1 MRKTMIHTFEL
12 EVTAMAHG
20 GDAIGKYQGRTVFVP
35 FAIPGERVRVELVEE
50 RKHFIR
56 ARLLD
61 VLEPAPVRVSP
72 LCPYFGRCGGCHF
85 QHIAYEAQAKIKGL
99 VVVDQFQRVGKFEV
113 PLIFEPL
120 LDVSGWE
127 YRNHARFHVTP
138 EGRPGFLAMDGQEI
152 IVIEDC
158 PILHPLLS
166 QLYTSLDLLL
176 PDVEQLELRVGT
188 ATGDLM
194 LLLQTYDEEPPSL
207 EVDFPLSIVQVCH
220 DTLPV
225 PLIGLDYIT
234 EIVQG
239 REFRISATSFYQVNS
254 AQAERLVELVLGA
267 LDLQGHETVL
277 DAYCGVGLF
286 TAFIAEEAGAV
297 VGIEINA
304 ASVADAVYNLADAP
318 NVTFI
323 EGQVE
328 DVLPELTETF
338 DAAVLDP
345 PRTGLDPVTLEAL
358 IHASPERVVY
368 VSCDPATLARDARRL
383 VDAGYTLA
391 WVQPV
396 DLFPQTFHIESVALL
411 TR

>member
-1 MRKTMIHTFEL
+1 MAQSFEL
-12 EVTAMAHG
+12 NVTAMAHG
-20 GDAIGKYQGRTVFVP
+20 GDAIGKHQGRTVFVP
-35 FAIPGERVRVELVEE
+35 FAIPGERLRVQLVEE

-56 ARLLD
+56 ARLLEI
-61 VLEPAPVRVSP
+61 LEPSPVRVTP

-85 QHIAYEAQAKIKGL
+85 QHIAYDAQAQIKGL
-99 VVVDQFQRVGKFEV
+99 VVLDQFQRVGKFED
-113 PLIFEPL
+113 PLVFEPL
-120 LDVSGWE
+120 PDVSGWE
-127 YRNHARFHVTP
+127 YRNHARFHITT
-138 EGRPGFLAMDGQEI
+138 EGYPGFLAADSQEI
-152 IVIEDC
+152 IPIKDC
-158 PILHPLLS
+158 PIMHPLLG
-166 QLYTSLDLLL
+166 QLYTSLDLML

-234 EIVQG
+234 EIVHG

-254 AQAERLVELVLGA
+254 AQAERLVEIVLGA
-267 LDLQGHETVL
+267 LELQGHERVL

-286 TAFIAEEAGAV
+286 TAFLAEEAAEV
-297 VGIEINA
+297 VGIELNA
-304 ASVADAVYNLADAP
+304 ASVADAVFNLAGVP
-318 NVTFI
+318 NVTLI

-328 DVLPELTETF
+328 DVLPDWEQAF
-338 DAAVLDP
+338 DAVVLDP
-345 PRTGLDPVTLEAL
+345 PRTGLDPVTLDAML
-358 IHASPERVVY
+358 RVSPERIVY

-383 VDAGYTLA
+383 VDAGYVLE

-396 DLFPQTFHIESVALL
+396 DLFPQTFHIENVALL
-411 TR
+411 TH

>member
-1 MRKTMIHTFEL
+1 MAQSFEL
-12 EVTAMAHG
+12 HVTAMAHG

-35 FAIPGERVRVELVEE
+35 FAIPGERLRVQLVEE

-56 ARLLD
+56 ARLLE
-61 VLEPAPVRVSP
+61 VLDPSPVRVTP
-72 LCPYFGRCGGCHF
+72 PCPYFGHCGGCHF
-85 QHIAYEAQAKIKGL
+85 QHIAYEAQVQIKGL
-99 VVVDQFQRVGKFEV
+99 VVLDQFQRVGKFEA
-113 PLIFEPL
+113 PLVFEPL
-120 LDVSGWE
+120 PDSSGWE
-127 YRNHARFHVTP
+127 YRNHARFHITP
-138 EGRPGFLAMDGQEI
+138 EGYPGFLAADSQEI
-152 IVIEDC
+152 IPIKDC
-158 PILHPLLS
+158 PIMHPLLS
-166 QLYTSLDLLL
+166 ELYTSLDLLL

-220 DTLPV
+220 DTLPA

-234 EIVQG
+234 ESVHG

-254 AQAERLVELVLGA
+254 AQAERLVEIVLGA
-267 LDLQGHETVL
+267 LELEGHERVL
-277 DAYCGVGLF
+277 DAYCGIGLF
-286 TAFIAEEAGAV
+286 TAFLAEEAGEV

-304 ASVADAVYNLADAP
+304 ASVADAVFNLADAP
-318 NVTFI
+318 NVTLI

-328 DVLPELTETF
+328 DVLPDWEHPF

-345 PRTGLDPVTLEAL
+345 PRTGLDPTTLDAL
-358 IHASPERVVY
+358 VRSSPERIVY

-383 VDAGYTLA
+383 VDAGYVLE

-396 DLFPQTFHIESVALL
+396 DLFPQTFHIENVALL